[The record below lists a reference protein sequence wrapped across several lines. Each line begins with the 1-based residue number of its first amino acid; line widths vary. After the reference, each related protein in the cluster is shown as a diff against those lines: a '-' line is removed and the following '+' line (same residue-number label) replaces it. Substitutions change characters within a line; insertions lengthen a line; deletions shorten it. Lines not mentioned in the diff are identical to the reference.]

1 MNYKALIVA
10 IVGSSLLIGPAFA
23 GDRLDKSHENARI
36 CRGKV
41 AAKHVPAAN
50 KQAEL
55 DKCAGDPQGY
65 Q

>member
-1 MNYKALIVA
+1 MKFKSLTVA
-10 IVGSSLLIGPAFA
+10 IVGASLLVGPALA

-41 AAKHVPAAN
+41 AAKHVAAAN

-65 Q
+65 N